1 MEGREFIRLVT
12 KDNEECFLLT
22 RLKAAGKEGFDL
34 TLCHDG
40 RVWTGQVSEDDL
52 DTLSTRLK
60 MDFDPY
66 VEQTVEA
73 LTTMTETQETFQ
85 YHMKRQ
91 RENLEFVWK
100 KHIPAEDIT
109 FQLGSANLKVRAD
122 SAELITKL
130 FKHCIKSMKELKE
143 RIQHLETDNERLSQE
158 RINALKRLEKCVV
171 AKEEI
176 EQDLYSKFSFV
187 LNSKKDKIRQLK
199 RQVEEGVTEES
210 VVETQEESKPNSS
223 STATKQSRKF
233 ESTTEI
239 NSDSDRDTD
248 EDTPKPKR
256 AKKSQVRASQAKSKG
271 DDSLVL
277 EEEEQTTTVV
287 ARPRRQRGHP
297 QKQTPSKP
305 VLPRVGSNESEN
317 GSERKRLKKTPSNAS
332 RSSNASKSASSDNID
347 ADDLMGD
354 L

>member
-1 MEGREFIRLVT
+1 MNLEGCEFIRLVT

-40 RVWTGQVSEDDL
+40 RVWTGKVSEDDL

-66 VEQTVEA
+66 VEQTLEA
-73 LTTMTETQETFQ
+73 LTTMTETQATFQ
-85 YHMKRQ
+85 YQLKRQ
-91 RENLEFVWK
+91 RDNVEFVWK
-100 KHIPAEDIT
+100 KHVPAEDIT

-130 FKHCIKSMKELKE
+130 FNHCIKSMKELKE
-143 RIQHLETDNERLSQE
+143 RILHLETDNERLSQE

-210 VVETQEESKPNSS
+210 IVETQKDSKPSSS
-223 STATKQSRKF
+223 STAIKASRKVE
-233 ESTTEI
+233 ESKETF
-239 NSDSDRDTD
+239 NDSDRDTD
-248 EDTPKPKR
+248 EESPKPKR
-256 AKKSQVRASQAKSKG
+256 AKQSQVRANQAKSKG
-271 DDSLVL
+271 DDSLIL
-277 EEEEQTTTVV
+277 EEEEEKTTVV
-287 ARPRRQRGHP
+287 ARPRRQRGRP

-305 VLPRVGSNESEN
+305 VLPRVGSNESDT
-317 GSERKRLKKTPSNAS
+317 GSERKRLRKTPS
-332 RSSNASKSASSDNID
+332 SKSNASSDNID